1 MSRIFQALK
10 TSNALQIS
18 VRGGHFL
25 KEDLALFDAPFF
37 SITSVEAS
45 SMDVQQR
52 SLLETAYR
60 ALENGRDAA
69 LHSQGLGSLGM

>member
-1 MSRIFQALK
+1 MSCIFQALK

-60 ALENGRDAA
+60 ALENGKNSEFHAQR
-69 LHSQGLGSLGM
+69 LGSLKM